1 MKPNLK
7 AYPDGFLEKL
17 IQMLGDKVYSIEE
30 LIPIFQTVD
39 KEFGLDRPKIRMHV
53 TCVWKCL
60 MANFPEFVMET
71 QEGTGAQG
79 KKSYLVSEPTKVVNL
94 LQNPHRTKSRP
105 KAEKVVV
112 KCKVTTSKKTKKEG
126 PKTIEVDGRTFKQK
140 ELPKLVLSNGVGEL
154 TPNDHEALW
163 LTAGLITLSH
173 KGLAAKQVADL
184 IHKNRMAVD
193 ENAIL
198 ALVKRDSNFELD
210 RTIIRLKRDEKGSTI
225 PAWQAID
232 AAHNPSQFKKTLMLR
247 TSKSKENIKKILGSD
262 VEIKLISDQQMAGAL
277 WELKVPGNEESLL
290 RVAQIYGTVVL
301 ENGDFL
307 WSEDEEYFKR
317 VEDTW
322 DMVIRAR
329 LQATLEYQIRRG
341 EINDALRN

>member
-1 MKPNLK
+1 MKPNK
-7 AYPDGFLEKL
+7 NYPGGFLEKL
-17 IQMLGDKVYSIEE
+17 VQLIGDKVYSIDE

-39 KEFGLDRPKIRMHV
+39 EEFGLDRPRIRMHI
-53 TCVWKCL
+53 TCVWKQL
-60 MANFPEFVMET
+60 MSNFPEFVTET

-79 KKSYLVSEPTKVVNL
+79 KKSYLISEPTKVVNL
-94 LQNPHRTKSRP
+94 LKNPHRTKSRP
-105 KAEKVVV
+105 KTEKVVV

-126 PKTIEVDGRTFKQK
+126 PKTIEIDGRTYKQK

-198 ALVKRDSNFELD
+198 NLVKRDSNFELD
-210 RTIIRLKRDEKGSTI
+210 NRTIIRLKKDEKGSTI

-232 AAHNPSQFKKTLMLR
+232 AAHNPSQFKKTLLLR
-247 TSKSKENIKKILGSD
+247 TSKSKENIRKILGSD
-262 VEIKLISDQQMAGAL
+262 IEIKLISDQQMAGAL

-290 RVAQIYGTVVL
+290 KVAQIYGTMVL

-317 VEDTW
+317 VEDAW
-322 DMVIRAR
+322 DTVTRAR
-329 LQATLEYQIRRG
+329 LQATLEYQILRG